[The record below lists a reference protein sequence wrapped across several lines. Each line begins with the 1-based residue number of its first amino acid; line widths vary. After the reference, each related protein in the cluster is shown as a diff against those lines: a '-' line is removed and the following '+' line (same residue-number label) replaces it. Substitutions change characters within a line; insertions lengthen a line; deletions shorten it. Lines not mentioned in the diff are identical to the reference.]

1 MSDVLHVTRPE
12 AGICELRM
20 DDAANRNGLSEALV
34 RALMTAFASLATDPG
49 VKVVLLKGRADVFC
63 AGATLES
70 LRDVAH
76 DRVRVKDVELPA
88 AVVGCP
94 VPVVAAIEGHAVGG
108 GLALAL
114 CCDIQVAAEESRY
127 GTNFA
132 ELGFTP
138 GMGTTTLL
146 PLAVGHGRASEM
158 MMTARFYKGREMAGT
173 GLFTHVVRRAD
184 VAASGARHRP
194 EHRPEGPRR
203 HRAPQGHVGRAEAG
217 RASAGDLSRASHA
230 SDLFPAARDTEG
242 DRRKLPGGQ
251 RSTGRRGRG
260 RQLEKA
266 EIRDVVL
273 KHVRENVDGLEGVD
287 IDTRK
292 SMADYSAS
300 SLDIV
305 EVVSASMRELQISI
319 PRTRLSDVKNIDEL
333 VDLFDQVKHQ
343 V

>member
-12 AGICELRM
+12 AGICELHM
-20 DDAANRNGLSEALV
+20 DDAANRNGLGEALV
-34 RALMTAFASLATDPG
+34 RGLMTAFASLATDSS

-88 AVVGCP
+88 TVVGCP

-173 GLFTHVVRRAD
+173 GLFTHVVPRAD
-184 VAASGARHRP
+184 VAALALDIARNIARKDRVVIELLKDTLGAPKRAGLQQAISREHLMHQICFQRP
-194 EHRPEGPRR
+194 ETLRAIEENYLGDSGRPE
-203 HRAPQGHVGRAEAG
+203 
-217 RASAGDLSRASHA
+217 
-230 SDLFPAARDTEG
+230 
-242 DRRKLPGGQ
+242 
-251 RSTGRRGRG
+251 
-260 RQLEKA
+260 
-266 EIRDVVL
+266 
-273 KHVRENVDGLEGVD
+273 RE
-287 IDTRK
+287 R
-292 SMADYSAS
+292 
-300 SLDIV
+300 
-305 EVVSASMRELQISI
+305 
-319 PRTRLSDVKNIDEL
+319 
-333 VDLFDQVKHQ
+333 
-343 V
+343 